1 MNSYPPEL
9 LLQLAPVMFVGGLDI
24 QRSAAPSSSPPPS
37 LARASSPPLALTTPK
52 RVHSVDPFT
61 LLTHRLR
68 EALIQHRK
76 PTIWAP
82 EAVRKSKTF
91 QVVLVDKV

>member
-37 LARASSPPLALTTPK
+37 ARASSPPLAPTTPK
-52 RVHSVDPFT
+52 RVHSDPFT